1 MNDALLSAL
10 LSALLTL
17 VGADHARARL
27 RCIER
32 RRPAIVAQAA
42 AVAASRGVPP
52 GVLLVVGYLESHY
65 GCDPAS
71 GGSWGSPV
79 DREHRLTAGTADH
92 TGRDLQTSRA
102 RFSCWLEALSR
113 YRCGRRVCPL
123 PMRQGG
129 YSPGFAIGLVE
140 RVYAAAGQPAPA
152 DLRPPPSP
160 GPASAGRGE

>member
-1 MNDALLSAL
+1 MNDALLT
-10 LSALLTL
+10 ALLTL
-17 VGADHARARL
+17 VHAERAPDRL

-32 RRPAIVAQAA
+32 RRPAIVAQVA

-79 DREHRLTAGTADH
+79 DRNHRLTAGTADH
-92 TGRDLQTSRA
+92 TGRDLQTSRGM
-102 RFSCWLEALSR
+102 FGSWLEALSR

-123 PMRQGG
+123 PMRGNG
-129 YSPGFAIGLVE
+129 YSPGFAVGLVE
-140 RVYAAAGQPAPA
+140 GIYAAAGQEAPA
-152 DLRPPPSP
+152 DLRPAP
-160 GPASAGRGE
+160 RGER